1 MSTAIMK
8 VGFSPTPEQ
17 VELMKRTIAK
27 GATDDEFAM
36 FLAQCERTGLD
47 PFARQIFFVK
57 RKTRQQVNGK
67 WETVEVASIQN
78 SIDGFRVIA
87 ERSDKYAGQ
96 LGPFWCGEDGEWKDV
111 WLRNVPPRAAKIGI
125 LRKDFKEPLWAVALW
140 DEYCQMIKVENEWQP
155 GPMWKKMGA
164 LMLAKCA
171 ESLALRKA
179 FPQDLSGLYTSDEM
193 AQAGGEIIE
202 AEFREK
208 PEVKELPKQAE
219 PPGRDGDNPHGVVID
234 VAPEAPK
241 PEAPKPALPKL
252 APKVISEAQ
261 VKRLWVIA
269 RERNWTDEQ
278 TKDVIQSA
286 GFSSSKEITA
296 DKYDG
301 IIKVLETEIPPLV
314 TANAN

>member
-1 MSTAIMK
+1 MSTGIVK
-8 VGFSPTPEQ
+8 VGFAPTPDQ

-27 GATDDEFAM
+27 GSTDDEFKM

-47 PFARQIFFVK
+47 PFARQIFYVK
-57 RKTRQQVNGK
+57 RKTRQKVNGT
-67 WETVEVASIQN
+67 WQDVEVGSIQT

-111 WLRNVPPRAAKIGI
+111 WLRNVPPRAAKVGI

-140 DEYCQMIKVENEWQP
+140 DEYCQMVKKDDVWEP

-171 ESLALRKA
+171 ESLALRKG

-208 PEVKELPKQAE
+208 PEVKELPTAAPIKA
-219 PPGRDGDNPHGVVID
+219 DADGVVID
-234 VAPEAPK
+234 ITLEDKPETPK
-241 PEAPKPALPKL
+241 PVLPPL
-252 APKVISEAQ
+252 PPKVINKAQ
-261 VKRLWVIA
+261 LDRLFAIA
-269 RERNWTDEQ
+269 NSKGWA
-278 TKDVIQSA
+278 KDDAKAIITAA
-286 GFSSSKEITA
+286 GFASSKDITTDKYEAICKTLEDGPPAKVTA
-296 DKYDG
+296 D
-301 IIKVLETEIPPLV
+301 
-314 TANAN
+314 AN